1 MSECVFCDQ
10 ASFEIIAETGLSFA
24 IRDKYPVRPLHT
36 LIVSK
41 RHVEHAFELTEQE
54 FYDIFQLS
62 KAVQD
67 SIKIEDRTVGGFNF
81 GSNVGA
87 CTRTFISYREEM
99 ATRHLHLQ
107 HTRGRPRALS

>member
-87 CTRTFISYREEM
+87 IAGQKIMHTHFHLIPRRDGDTAPPP
-99 ATRHLHLQ
+99 ATY
-107 HTRGRPRALS
+107 